1 MSFIKNKDPR
11 RREELIK
18 DLIETRKRIKDNFIA
33 RKVGESEYQTGLTK
47 LFKPVTETQKATAK
61 EITEAQK
68 ATAEKITSEL
78 LPIKESL
85 EKIPAITF
93 PDFPAVEM
101 TKEERKKFLGPIAS
115 EALEKYTTIEG
126 ADKIFGMIKKD
137 KKYYIG
143 DKPIKLKD
151 DNIIIDD
158 KVYPGTPGLWELII
172 SPDPQEGEITDE
184 DYNDYVRILKQTNAI
199 YQKND
204 PNTKKP
210 RSSKSNKWKKLIS
223 PIWEDIKKRKAE
235 AKDEEDEDPQ
245 PSTSGTGLTILP
257 SDPNA
262 LIDRF
267 DLLFSSQN
275 AGHTGVRNELVSIL
289 DVLKSQGV
297 INTKEYKKL
306 NSIIQG
312 FKRQYAFGGTGIF
325 DTIGNIVSGIVTS
338 KAGKD
343 LAKFALDTSKNIA
356 KTTASDIGNRLV
368 KKVLTP
374 KSKSIISK
382 HTRTLDP
389 NDAVKINEL
398 VRKLNMGMG
407 IKKI

>member
-1 MSFIKNKDPR
+1 MIKTTSKTHMVILVKIKKSLIKKMSFIKIKGPR
-11 RREELIK
+11 KREALIK
-18 DLIETRKRIKDNFIA
+18 DFIETRKRIKDNFVA
-33 RKVGESEYQTGLTK
+33 KKVGEIEYQRGLTK

-78 LPIKESL
+78 LPIKMGL

-101 TKEERKKFLGPIAS
+101 TKEERKKILGPIAS

-126 ADKIFGMIKKD
+126 ADKIFGMVKKD

-143 DKPIKLKD
+143 DKPIKIKD

-172 SPDPQEGEITDE
+172 SPDPREGEITEE
-184 DYNDYVRILKQTNAI
+184 DYSNYVRILKQTNAI

-210 RSSKSNKWKKLIS
+210 KSSKYNKWKKLIS
-223 PIWEDIKKRKAE
+223 PIWEDIKKPLKRKRRQQ
-235 AKDEEDEDPQ
+235 DPEEEIE
-245 PSTSGTGLTILP
+245 GEGLTILP

-275 AGHTGVRNELVSIL
+275 AGHTGVRNEIISIL
-289 DVLKSQGV
+289 DELKRQGV
-297 INTKEYKKL
+297 INTKEYEKL
-306 NSIIQG
+306 NSII
-312 FKRQYAFGGTGIF
+312 
-325 DTIGNIVSGIVTS
+325 
-338 KAGKD
+338 
-343 LAKFALDTSKNIA
+343 
-356 KTTASDIGNRLV
+356 
-368 KKVLTP
+368 KK
-374 KSKSIISK
+374 
-382 HTRTLDP
+382 
-389 NDAVKINEL
+389 
-398 VRKLNMGMG
+398 
-407 IKKI
+407 